1 MKQSK
6 KCYIFGTF
14 NPIHNSH
21 LNIGK
26 YLLAH
31 GFDKAVFV
39 PAYRP
44 PHKNFDEKQAEKRL
58 EMVKQA
64 IKNYKNF
71 EVDDIEFKRKTPS
84 YTYDTIKQIYKGERI
99 NFAIGTDAF
108 EKIESWYMIDKLKDM
123 LCFYIFTRENDF
135 DPKKFEYL
143 KEKGF
148 VYKFMNMPF
157 EDVSSTEIRKKIQNG
172 EDFSTLVDKNVVKYI
187 YEHEVFK

>member
-1 MKQSK
+1 ME

-21 LNIGK
+21 LK
-26 YLLAH
+26 MADFLLKQ

-44 PHKNFDEKQAEKRL
+44 PHKNFDEKNAQYRL
-58 EMVKQA
+58 KMVKLA
-64 IKNYKNF
+64 TKSNKNI

-84 YTYDTIKQIYKGERI
+84 YTYDTIKQLYKGKRI

-108 EKIESWYMIDKLKDM
+108 EKIETWYEIDKLKDM
-123 LCFYIFTRENDF
+123 LNFLVFDREENFNPHKF
-135 DPKKFEYL
+135 DYL
-143 KEKGF
+143 KRKGF
-148 VYKFMNMPF
+148 VFRIMKMPF
-157 EDVSSTEIRKKIQNG
+157 EDISSSNIRKKIKNG

-187 YEHEVFK
+187 YEHEIFK